1 MIDVVIAGVGQAPV
15 GEHWDLS
22 LRELALQA
30 IEAARADA
38 AGLQPQALI
47 AANILAQA
55 VMPVA
60 AGAAEV
66 VLVVGIE
73 KMTDQIASQV
83 ETAVAAS
90 IDSDFE
96 AVQGMTPTAQAAIL
110 MRRYMHEHR
119 VD

>member
-47 AANILAQA
+47 AANMLAPAVSGQAHLGALIADFAGLAGIEASAIEASGASGGAALRQA
-55 VMPVA
+55 VMTVA
-60 AGAAEV
+60 AGAADV
-66 VLVVGIE
+66 VLVVGI
-73 KMTDQIASQV
+73 
-83 ETAVAAS
+83 
-90 IDSDFE
+90 
-96 AVQGMTPTAQAAIL
+96 
-110 MRRYMHEHR
+110 
-119 VD
+119 